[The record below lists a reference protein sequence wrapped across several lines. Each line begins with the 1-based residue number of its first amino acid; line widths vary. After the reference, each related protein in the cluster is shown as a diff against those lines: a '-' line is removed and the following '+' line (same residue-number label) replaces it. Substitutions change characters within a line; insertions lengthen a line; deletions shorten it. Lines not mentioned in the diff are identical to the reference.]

1 MDNDKTLCQMWIEAK
16 AMEKRATDER
26 RRIEDNLLSLIGVSE
41 TFEGT
46 ENAEAGEYKIKI
58 TGRMNRKV
66 DTERLQE
73 VAKEHGVFEHLQSL
87 FRWKAEINAAQ
98 WKLTDNAITEP
109 LLEAITTT
117 PGRPSFSIIRG
128 E

>member
-1 MDNDKTLCQMWIEAK
+1 MDNNKTLCQMWIEAK
-16 AMEKRATDER
+16 ATEKRATDER
-26 RRIEDNLLSLIGVSE
+26 RRIEDKLLSAIGVPE

-66 DTERLQE
+66 DTDRLQE
-73 VAKEHGVFEHLQSL
+73 VAREHGTFDHLQSL
-87 FRWKAEINAAQ
+87 FRWKAEVNAAQ
-98 WKLTDNAITEP
+98 WKLTDSTITEP

-117 PGRPSFSIIRG
+117 PGRPSFSISRG

>member
-16 AMEKRATDER
+16 AMEKRAVDER
-26 RRIEDNLLSLIGVSE
+26 RRIEDKLLSLVGVPE

-46 ENAEAGEYKIKI
+46 ENAEAGEYRIKI

-66 DTERLQE
+66 DTEKLQE
-73 VAKEHGVFEHLQSL
+73 VARENGVFEHLQSL
-87 FRWKAEINAAQ
+87 FRWKAEVNAAQ
-98 WKLTDNAITEP
+98 WKLTDSAITEP

-117 PGRPSFSIIRG
+117 PGRPSFSISRG